1 MESLIIEMLG
11 KINLDKANHF
21 IFQLVQ
27 NDQMEQYKWMTNN
40 IEFITFEI
48 KPLNAKLCSLNL
60 EENYIPSK

>member
-48 KPLNAKLCSLNL
+48 KPLNAKLFSLNL